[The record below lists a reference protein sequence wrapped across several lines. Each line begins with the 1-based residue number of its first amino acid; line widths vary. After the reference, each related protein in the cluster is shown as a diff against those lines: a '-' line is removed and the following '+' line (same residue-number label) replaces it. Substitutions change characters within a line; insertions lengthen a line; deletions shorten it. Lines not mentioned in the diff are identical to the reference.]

1 MIALLKKVKMKLK
14 LSKAEALKS
23 KLLKEQLK
31 TDIIEGQRENFKLI
45 MEEESTNKRIG
56 IIEKQITCAKNI
68 NDNLDTI
75 MNIWS

>member
-31 TDIIEGQRENFKLI
+31 TDIIEGQRENFKI
-45 MEEESTNKRIG
+45 WKKNQ
-56 IIEKQITCAKNI
+56 QIKE
-68 NDNLDTI
+68 
-75 MNIWS
+75 